1 VSTKGGAYA
10 RFRRALDSGNAT
22 LIKAAA
28 AELPRVSLADA
39 LRVCLVLRQA
49 DPALYERAA
58 IRWLGRLAL
67 EHPGI
72 TLATL
77 HHAVVAFQRLPDDP
91 EGARLELE
99 GLAGFR
105 GVAGDAG

>member
-1 VSTKGGAYA
+1 VFVSVKGGAYA
-10 RFRRALDSGNAT
+10 RFRRALDSGNVT
-22 LIKAAA
+22 LIQAAA
-28 AELPRVSLADA
+28 TELPRVSLADA
-39 LRVCLVLRQA
+39 LEVCVVLRRA

-67 EHPGI
+67 EHRGV

-77 HHAVVAFQRLPDDP
+77 HQAVVTFQRLPDDP
-91 EGARLELE
+91 EGARVELE

-105 GVAGDAG
+105 GER